1 MIQLFAQLSLINN
14 IGNPQRLGA
23 VDQAERD
30 IRIWLVAKHRLAHQ
44 QLVKIR
50 VDQRPHNRI
59 DLPFVVI
66 NTGSD
71 IDHDAA
77 SDWFKAVKA
86 GV

>member
-1 MIQLFAQLSLINN
+1 MEEEIKFIIDETKEAMDKAITHL
-14 IGNPQRLGA
+14 
-23 VDQAERD
+23 E
-30 IRIWLVAKHRLAHQ
+30 K

-50 VDQRPHNRI
+50 VDQGPHNRV